1 MTEMGATLAL
11 VGFGEAASA
20 FCAGWDGDGVAVNP
34 RAFDIKT
41 DTPATA
47 TAKWADYR
55 AAGVRG
61 SDTLAGALK
70 DAEAVLSLVTADR
83 AASVATAAAPHLTE
97 GALFLDGNSCA
108 PNTKRA
114 NAEAIDAVGGCYV
127 DMAIMAPVH
136 PRLHRVPVLLSG
148 PHAARAAAFLA
159 RLNMSADVVAGEIG
173 HASSIKMIRSV
184 MVKGLEAL
192 SAECLLAGRRAG
204 VADIVLDSLEKSY
217 PGFGWGKR
225 AAYNLE
231 RMMLHGQRRAAEMR
245 EVTQTVRDLGLSG
258 GMAAATADW
267 QQLIGDME
275 LDAGSGDFAARAD
288 LILSELTN
296 QNGRMK

>member
-1 MTEMGATLAL
+1 MTDKGATLAL
-11 VGFGEAASA
+11 IGFGEAAMA
-20 FCAGWDGDGVAVNP
+20 FCRGWAGDGVRPAL
-34 RAFDIKT
+34 RAHDIKT
-41 DTPATA
+41 DDTTTTA
-47 TAKWADYR
+47 AKWADYA

-61 SDTLAGALK
+61 SDTLAGAVRHA
-70 DAEAVLSLVTADR
+70 DAVLSLVTADC
-83 AASVATAAAPHLTE
+83 AASVATAAAPHLQQ

-114 NAEAIDAVGGCYV
+114 NARAIEAAGGCYV

-159 RLNMSADVVAGEIG
+159 RLNMSADVVAGAVG
-173 HASSIKMIRSV
+173 QASSIKMIRSV

-204 VADIVLDSLEKSY
+204 VAEIVLDSLEKSY
-217 PGFGWGKR
+217 PGWGDR

-231 RMMLHGQRRAAEMR
+231 RMMVHGRRRAAEMR
-245 EVTQTVRDLGLSG
+245 EVTRTVRDLGLSG
-258 GMAAATADW
+258 DMARATTGW
-267 QQLIGDME
+267 QQLIGDMD
-275 LDAGSGDFAARAD
+275 LDAGSGDVTARAD
-288 LILSELTN
+288 LILSALEHE
-296 QNGRMK
+296 NGGGK